1 MVCLYGK
8 NILSAFSIRDNMVTV
23 LLQNSLSNDIHTLFL
38 ALGCQNAQSSKTV
51 SPRAVHCVLS
61 AAYFV
66 VPVLIYLPGFLKP
79 HWQSGMI
86 PHISGHYRGLKIVG

>member
-1 MVCLYGK
+1 MICLYGK

-23 LLQNSLSNDIHTLFL
+23 LLQNSLSNDIYIFL
-38 ALGCQNAQSSKTV
+38 ALVCQNAQSSKTV

-66 VPVLIYLPGFLKP
+66 VLVLTYLPGFLKP